1 MIRSV
6 NIFKS
11 TDVEF
16 PIRIEFWD
24 TDKLVNKFEVESI
37 TGIMARLI
45 RSFIKGENVI
55 FNS

>member
-11 TDVEF
+11 TNAVF

-24 TDKLVNKFEVESI
+24 TDKLVEIIECSYIKTAVKDKIAKF
-37 TGIMARLI
+37 
-45 RSFIKGENVI
+45 VI
-55 FNS
+55 GL